1 MCACPLPHCSLLHLG
16 TQEQVSEE
24 KNMAE
29 FTGAFRHLH
38 QEAVLHQLTSL
49 PHIHVL
55 YEHTHTVRLQILPCA
70 QPQAQRT
77 DEQMKLPVWC

>member
-55 YEHTHTVRLQILPCA
+55 YEHTHTRYVSKSCHAHSPKLKE
-70 QPQAQRT
+70 
-77 DEQMKLPVWC
+77 EQMKLWG